1 MKVCERERD
10 DLLQRN
16 QKFRVSC
23 ICIGWLLF
31 ITPSSINNLQ
41 SIDEPRTM
49 KARSSSLNP
58 YATSYIP
65 LSRRGPTTTH
75 ETKGYESTYV
85 SPANTTQN
93 HGASE
98 SPDSLKL
105 KNHSGFESYGSSSHS
120 AEVAGKQALDID
132 HDMNLAY
139 LQMTF
144 PGVSDES
151 LSSVY
156 MANRGDMEATV
167 DMLNQLEMHSGD
179 FSENLPDSLDIGDVS
194 EAGSSSSEGGS
205 QKMKKVA
212 VGK

>member
-1 MKVCERERD
+1 
-10 DLLQRN
+10 
-16 QKFRVSC
+16 
-23 ICIGWLLF
+23 
-31 ITPSSINNLQ
+31 
-41 SIDEPRTM
+41 M

-65 LSRRGPTTTH
+65 LSRRGPTATQ
-75 ETKGYESTYV
+75 ETKGYKSTYE
-85 SPANTTQN
+85 NTTQN
-93 HGASE
+93 HGASVVVSE
-98 SPDSLKL
+98 GPESLKL
-105 KNHSGFESYGSSSHS
+105 KNHSGFESAYGSSSSSS
-120 AEVAGKQALDID
+120 AAELAGKQAMDID

-156 MANRGDMEATV
+156 LANRGDMEATV
-167 DMLNQLEMHSGD
+167 DMLNQLEVHSGD

>member
-1 MKVCERERD
+1 
-10 DLLQRN
+10 
-16 QKFRVSC
+16 
-23 ICIGWLLF
+23 
-31 ITPSSINNLQ
+31 
-41 SIDEPRTM
+41 M

-65 LSRRGPTTTH
+65 LSRRGTTTH
-75 ETKGYESTYV
+75 ETKGYESTYDHG
-85 SPANTTQN
+85 NTTQN
-93 HGASE
+93 QSPRYSENHGASVE

-120 AEVAGKQALDID
+120 AEVAGKQTMDID

-167 DMLNQLEMHSGD
+167 DMLTQLELHSGD

-194 EAGSSSSEGGS
+194 EAGSSSNEGGS
-205 QKMKKVA
+205 QKLKKVA

>member
-1 MKVCERERD
+1 
-10 DLLQRN
+10 
-16 QKFRVSC
+16 
-23 ICIGWLLF
+23 
-31 ITPSSINNLQ
+31 
-41 SIDEPRTM
+41 M
-49 KARSSSLNP
+49 KARTSSLNP

-65 LSRRGPTTTH
+65 LSRRGTTTN
-75 ETKGYESTYV
+75 ETKGYESTYDHG
-85 SPANTTQN
+85 NTNTTTQN
-93 HGASE
+93 QSPRYSVE

-120 AEVAGKQALDID
+120 AEVAGKQAMDVID

-144 PGVSDES
+144 PGVSEES

-167 DMLNQLEMHSGD
+167 DMLNQLELHSGD

-205 QKMKKVA
+205 QKLKKVA